1 MISWEGFPMEI
12 RLAVLK
18 ELMQDACSLANFATV
33 SREWQKIMEPHNF
46 SRIKLM
52 SARLVDPA
60 ILNIFTTLR
69 VWEPGNSLL
78 LDISVYSPSDSKHWF
93 KYLTFEPD
101 DAFDMFDRNQHTVAS
116 MTVRPTDHR
125 HGWISGSRNSILSS
139 DALEKPCSEIMGECP
154 FDDEEQE
161 GQWWQQLPLVP
172 AVTGVL
178 LRQQSRR
185 RWKPPALA
193 RDAIGTH
200 VGNIM
205 RC

>member
-12 RLAVLK
+12 RLASLVRYIWLCL
-18 ELMQDACSLANFATV
+18 ELQEYDCTECDPQDPELWSLSN
-33 SREWQKIMEPHNF
+33 
-46 SRIKLM
+46 
-52 SARLVDPA
+52 VDNTLITTA

-69 VWEPGNSLL
+69 VWEPGNSLR

-101 DAFDMFDRNQHTVAS
+101 DAFDMFDRNQYTVAS

-139 DALEKPCSEIMGECP
+139 DALEKPCSEIMGEGP

-161 GQWWQQLPLVP
+161 DQWWQQLPLVP

-193 RDAIGTH
+193 RDAIDTH